1 MSVFTE
7 QLVPLQQGNVIT
19 LFALTNQ
26 AFQGLQKVAAL
37 NLQAV
42 RSALA
47 EGEVNWK
54 EALSGQ
60 PPEAIVTR
68 QINTA
73 QLTAE
78 KMLSYNRHLYEIA
91 SGTHAE
97 LLKVWQARHEQ
108 QNRDAQTLVDRL
120 ATSAPAGAEAAITV
134 LKSAFPT
141 ASLAYETVRKAA
153 TQAIEVTQ
161 SNFAA
166 MSAAASAAASK
177 AGQQAPAQMS
187 RAAKQ

>member
-37 NLQAV
+37 NLQAL

-47 EGEVNWK
+47 EGEVSWK

-60 PPEAIVTR
+60 PTEAIVTS
-68 QINTA
+68 QINA
-73 QLTAE
+73 MQVAAE

-91 SGTHAE
+91 SGTQAE
-97 LLKVWQARHEQ
+97 LLKVSQARHEQ
-108 QNRDAQTLVDRL
+108 PNRDAQTLVDSF

-134 LKSAFPT
+134 LKSAFST
-141 ASLAYETVRKAA
+141 ASLTYETVRKAA
-153 TQAIEVTQ
+153 TQAIELTQ
-161 SNFAA
+161 SNLAA
-166 MSAAASAAASK
+166 TSAAASK

>member
-1 MSVFTE
+1 MSVFT
-7 QLVPLQQGNVIT
+7 QLVTLQQGNVIT

-47 EGEVNWK
+47 EVNWK

-108 QNRDAQTLVDRL
+108 QNRDAQTLVDSL
-120 ATSAPAGAEAAITV
+120 ARSAPAGAEAAITV

-141 ASLAYETVRKAA
+141 ASLTYEAVRKAA

-161 SNFAA
+161 SNLAA
-166 MSAAASAAASK
+166 TGAAASK

>member
-1 MSVFTE
+1 MGVFTE

-26 AFQGLQKVAAL
+26 AFRGLQKVAAL
-37 NLQAV
+37 NLQAI

-108 QNRDAQTLVDRL
+108 QNRG
-120 ATSAPAGAEAAITV
+120 APAGAEAAITV
-134 LKSAFPT
+134 LKSAFST
-141 ASLAYETVRKAA
+141 ASLTYETVCKAA
-153 TQAIEVTQ
+153 TQAIELTQ
-161 SNFAA
+161 SNRAA
-166 MSAAASAAASK
+166 TSAAASK
-177 AGQQAPAQMS
+177 AGQQAPAQKS